1 MRRYKSL
8 KDLKIIRN
16 SNKMENQNNSK
27 RSGSMLNACITL
39 GSPFDEVGTKN

>member
-27 RSGSMLNACITL
+27 RSGSMLNACISL
-39 GSPFDEVGTKN
+39 GNPFDEVGTKN